1 MIFADAYTFRAR
13 VQPAFMV
20 AFPLGIFLFALLPEL
35 PLFVSAFVGLVG
47 AAGGTAIM
55 AQVGREMGRRKE
67 PNLWKSWDGP
77 PTTRLLRHCRT
88 SGDIKLGSGLREQ
101 FERWLGRPL
110 PTERE
115 EETCP
120 EWADVQYG
128 EAVRALRDAT
138 RDQTRFGLVFAE
150 NVNYGFRRNLWG
162 MKPVGASIGVVLALF
177 SCMLLVLT
185 VWGRPWPDPW
195 WGVLTHPDTVAV
207 VRLVVAAVNTG
218 AVAIW
223 LFWVK
228 PSWVK
233 VAADRYALRLLESVQ
248 TLREGQIPRSS
259 AWRG

>member
-1 MIFADAYTFRAR
+1 MPFADAYTFRAR

-20 AFPLGIFLFALLPEL
+20 VLPLGIFLFALLPEL
-35 PLFVSAFVGLVG
+35 PLFVSAFVGLLG
-47 AAGGTAIM
+47 AAGGTAVM
-55 AQVGREMGRRKE
+55 AQVGRELGRRKE
-67 PNLWKSWDGP
+67 PDLWEGWDGP
-77 PTTRLLRHCRT
+77 PTTRLLRHRRT
-88 SGDIKLGSGLREQ
+88 SGDIELGSGLREQ
-101 FERWLGRPL
+101 FERWIEHSL

-120 EWADVQYG
+120 EWSDVQYE
-128 EAVRALRDAT
+128 EAIRALRAAT

-177 SCMLLVLT
+177 SWMLLVLT

-207 VRLVVAAVNTG
+207 VRLAVAAVNTG

-233 VAADRYALRLLESVQ
+233 VVADVYALRLLESVQ
-248 TLREGQIPRSS
+248 TLREE
-259 AWRG
+259 